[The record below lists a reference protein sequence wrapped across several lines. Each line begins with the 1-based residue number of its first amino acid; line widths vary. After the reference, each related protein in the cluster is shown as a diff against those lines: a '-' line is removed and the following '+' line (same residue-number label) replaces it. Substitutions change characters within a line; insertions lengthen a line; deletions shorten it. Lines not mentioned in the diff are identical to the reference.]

1 MPEWIVVRTPENGHV
16 ATSRAPFD
24 PATTDALVR
33 AARRVRPGPSRG
45 SAKAKSSIYVVLLE
59 LPNEEYGL
67 YVGLTGLTPEERFRN
82 HKAGHKDSKWVRKFG
97 VGLLPALYRH
107 LNPVEYEPAAIAE
120 IALAEALRGTGVS
133 VRQA

>member
-1 MPEWIVVRTPENGHV
+1 MPEWIVVRTPEDGRV
-16 ATSRAPFD
+16 AISQAPFD
-24 PATTDALVR
+24 PTTTDALVR

-59 LPNEEYGL
+59 LPSEEYGL
-67 YVGLTGLTPEERFRN
+67 YVGLTGLTPEDRFRN

-107 LNPVEYEPAAIAE
+107 LNPLEYEPAATAE
-120 IALAEALRGTGVS
+120 IALAESLRETGVT
-133 VRQA
+133 VKQA